1 MRHYGIIGFP
11 LLHSF
16 SAKYFSEKFRREKID
31 AEYSLYPISAEE
43 TQRIGDYV
51 NRLDGMNVTMP
62 YKQTVIAFLDRLD
75 DTAKAVGAV
84 NVVYKRVG
92 YNTDCLGFMD
102 SLRPLLRDFDKK
114 ALVLGT
120 GGASKAACYGLKTLG
135 LQPTLVSRTPKTGVI
150 GYKDLT
156 EEIMLSH
163 TVIVNCTPLGML
175 PDVDSCPDIPYEL
188 ISARHLLFDCVYN
201 PEETLFLKSARKK
214 NWRTA
219 SGLDMFAGQ
228 AQLQYQLFLN
238 QPAPA
243 DVMKDVVRKATA
255 EARW

>member
-31 AEYSLYPISAEE
+31 AEYSLYPISEGE

-135 LQPTLVSRTPKTGVI
+135 LQPTIVSRTPKTGII

-163 TVIVNCTPLGML
+163 SVIVNCTPLGML

-201 PEETLFLKSARKK
+201 PEETLFLKKGKAQGALIR
-214 NWRTA
+214 NGMEMLT
-219 SGLDMFAGQ
+219 GQ
-228 AQLQYQLFLN
+228 A
-238 QPAPA
+238 
-243 DVMKDVVRKATA
+243 KAA
-255 EARW
+255 WKIWNEE